1 MPLVEV
7 KQLDQIVAAL
17 KDKRATE
24 VSLGD
29 MVSLVEVT
37 TESLRTFFESLD
49 KATFRELKEI
59 ADYIGRMREEIGALQ
74 ANEMSRAR
82 IPAAGQELDAIVK
95 STEEASNSIMSCAE
109 AVMAAEAID
118 LESYRAFVEDQMT
131 VIFEACSFQDLTGQR
146 ISKVVNT
153 LKTIESRVV
162 RFAEAARVRDL
173 AEIKDPREL
182 AEEERRRLKLV
193 SGPALAGEGN
203 PQDVIDE
210 LISGGMPD
218 VFADAGSK

>member
-7 KQLDQIVAAL
+7 KQLDQIVSAL
-17 KDKRATE
+17 KDKRASE
-24 VSLGD
+24 VSLAD

-49 KATFRELKEI
+49 KTTFRELKEI
-59 ADYIGRMREEIGALQ
+59 ADYIGRMRQEIGALQ

-95 STEEASNSIMSCAE
+95 STEEASNSIMTCAE
-109 AVMAAEAID
+109 NVMSAEAID

-146 ISKVVNT
+146 ISKVVGT
-153 LKTIESRVV
+153 LKTIESRVS

-193 SGPALAGEGN
+193 SGPALAGQGN

-210 LISGGMPD
+210 LISGAMPD
-218 VFADAGSK
+218 VFADSK